1 MRPKFLADE
10 NLRRSIPLGVRLREP
25 SVDFLTA
32 RECGTLG
39 LSDPAILAIH
49 SREGR
54 VLVSSDSDTMVGFF
68 YDLVET
74 GTFCPGLIIIPQD
87 LPDGEAIDELLMI
100 WSASRPD
107 DLSNQVAWLP
117 L

>member
-1 MRPKFLADE
+1 MRPRFLADE
-10 NLRRSIPLGVRLREP
+10 NLTRVIPLGVRLREP
-25 SVDFLTA
+25 RVDFLTA

-39 LSDPAILAIH
+39 LSDPDLLVIH

-54 VLVSSDSDTMVGFF
+54 VLVSSDSNTMVGFF
-68 YDLVET
+68 YDLVER

-87 LPDGEAIDELLMI
+87 LADGEAINELLMI
-100 WSASRPD
+100 WAASRPA
-107 DLSNQVAWLP
+107 DLSNQVTWLP